1 MIEVLII
8 ITIKAINYDD
18 DDNNNNDSD
27 IYIYIYIC
35 KLQLFVS
42 IIQMILVHFS
52 NEACTHI
59 QKHYSQL

>member
-27 IYIYIYIC
+27 IYIC

-59 QKHYSQL
+59 